1 MEEIQES
8 LNELISVLKD
18 LARDIEDQNDTVQ
31 RIYNILEEINER

>member
-31 RIYNILEEINER
+31 RIYNILEEINDR

>member
-18 LARDIEDQNDTVQ
+18 LSRDIEDQNDTVQ

>member
-31 RIYNILEEINER
+31 RMYNILEEMNER